1 MKHHRPRLTRSDMVK
16 ATAPFYAGPRRDL
29 WEMSLVRLQ
38 SFYKQAQ
45 LKALI
50 KLNSGNHKLNK
61 KD

>member
-1 MKHHRPRLTRSDMVK
+1 MKPYRPHLTRSDMVK
-16 ATAPFYAGPRRDL
+16 ATAPFYDGPRRDL
-29 WEMSLVRLQ
+29 WEMSLVRLR

-50 KLNSGNHKLNK
+50 KLNAGNHKLNK